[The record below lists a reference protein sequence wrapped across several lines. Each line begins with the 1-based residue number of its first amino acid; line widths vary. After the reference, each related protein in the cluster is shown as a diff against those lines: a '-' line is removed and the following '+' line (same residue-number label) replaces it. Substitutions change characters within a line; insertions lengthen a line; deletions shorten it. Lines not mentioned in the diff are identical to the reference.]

1 MSPRLLSTNAS
12 DKPLY
17 AALGLPEDATPEQI
31 HAAFLNISRAHH
43 PDVQGDPDIF
53 QKARRAHEI
62 LMDPIKRKIYDE
74 TGLDADN
81 DERMVR
87 ALGLIR
93 NIVAG
98 ILNDG
103 NVDIDIP
110 ARLKEQLDAE
120 VNGVQVLIRSTEA
133 KASDITKIAK
143 NIEKRWRG
151 SPQVKSAVLAMLDGN
166 LKRVEAER
174 LPLNETLEA
183 VRLAVKLMNGA
194 HYESDAE
201 VYWHG
206 QYPVVEV
213 KFGQYPWNR

>member
-1 MSPRLLSTNAS
+1 MKLISTNAS

-17 AALGLPEDATPEQI
+17 AALGLPEDATSEQI
-31 HAAFLNISRAHH
+31 HAAFLNISKAHH
-43 PDVQGDPDIF
+43 PDVQGDAEIF
-53 QKARRAHEI
+53 AKARRAHEI
-62 LMDPIKRKIYDE
+62 LMDPIKRRVYDE

-133 KASDITKIAK
+133 KAADIDKITR

-151 SPQVKSAVLAMLDGN
+151 SPQVKNTLLAMLDGN
-166 LKRVEAER
+166 RKRTEAER
-174 LPLNETLEA
+174 LPLNETLEV
-183 VRLAVKLMNGA
+183 VRLAIKLMNGA
-194 HYESDAE
+194 RYENDAE

-206 QYPVVEV
+206 QYPVVEI
-213 KFGQYPWNR
+213 KLGPYPWTR

>member
-1 MSPRLLSTNAS
+1 MKLLSTQAS

-17 AALGLPEDATPEQI
+17 AALGLPADATPEQI
-31 HAAFLNISRAHH
+31 HASFLNISRAHH
-43 PDVQGDPDIF
+43 PDMPQGDADIF

-62 LMDPIKRKIYDE
+62 LMDPIKRRIYDE
-74 TGLDADN
+74 TGLDANN

-103 NVDIDIP
+103 NVDIDIT
-110 ARLKEQLDAE
+110 ARLNAQLGAE
-120 VNGVQVLIRSTEA
+120 INGVQAMIRSTEV
-133 KASDITKIAK
+133 KASDIDKISK

-151 SPQVKSAVLAMLDGN
+151 SPQVKNALLAMLDGN
-166 LKRVEAER
+166 RKRSEAER
-174 LPLNETLEA
+174 LPLDETLEV

-194 HYESDAE
+194 RYESDAE
-201 VYWHG
+201 VYWHR
-206 QYPVVEV
+206 QYPVVELRI
-213 KFGQYPWNR
+213 GQYPWTK